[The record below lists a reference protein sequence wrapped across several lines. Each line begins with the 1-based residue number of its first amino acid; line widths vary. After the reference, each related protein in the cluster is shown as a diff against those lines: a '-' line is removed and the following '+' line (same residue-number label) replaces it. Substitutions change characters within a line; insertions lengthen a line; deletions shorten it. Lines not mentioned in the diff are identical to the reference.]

1 MMSLALHI
9 CTGLGLALAA
19 GIRPFTPALAVG
31 GLASADAVFDFK
43 GTQYAF
49 LQSGPFLLVAA
60 CLFVACAVLRP
71 RFVRELVAIAG
82 IVLGGMLFAAV
93 LAAHHDAAWPGLV
106 AGALAGALAHATS
119 RPVLNGAR
127 ERLRDGRA
135 AFAVVLYA
143 DAAALV
149 LAVVCWFAGPF
160 ALLALAFFARL
171 GWAQQRS
178 RARATFGG
186 LRVLR

>member
-1 MMSLALHI
+1 MMSLLLHI

-31 GLASADAVFDFK
+31 GLAGADVLFDFR
-43 GTQYAF
+43 GTNYAF
-49 LQSGPFLLVAA
+49 LQSGSFLLVVA

-71 RFVRELVAIAG
+71 HLVRELVAIAG
-82 IVLGGMLFAAV
+82 IALGGLLFAAV
-93 LAAHHDAAWPGLV
+93 LAAHHEEAWPGLV
-106 AGALAGALAHATS
+106 AGALAAGLAHQTS

-127 ERLRDGRA
+127 ERLSDGRA
-135 AFAVVLYA
+135 QFAVALYA

-149 LAVVCWFAGPF
+149 LALLCWFAGPVS
-160 ALLALAFFARL
+160 LLALAFFGRLAWAQHAGTRARL
-171 GWAQQRS
+171 A
-178 RARATFGG
+178 G